1 MKITPNEFS
10 TFMEEC
16 HEKLYE
22 ACIDYILSGVASID
36 EIEIGEKDTL
46 FSPTERMLLIANNYF
61 QGKTKI

>member
-1 MKITPNEFS
+1 MEITPNEFS
-10 TFMEEC
+10 TFLQEQ

-22 ACIDYILSGVASID
+22 ACVNYILSGMASID

-61 QGKTKI
+61 QGET